1 MMKKIY
7 SCDICRDEKS
17 VGQLIGCNFS
27 NMTKFKLDTPR
38 STDGTHI
45 CKDCLQQ
52 IVDQAW
58 SVGISINNQQET
70 R

>member
-1 MMKKIY
+1 MKKIY

-27 NMTKFKLDTPR
+27 GMHKFKLDTAR

-52 IVDQAW
+52 IADQVG
-58 SVGISINNQQET
+58 SVGISINQQQET
-70 R
+70 N